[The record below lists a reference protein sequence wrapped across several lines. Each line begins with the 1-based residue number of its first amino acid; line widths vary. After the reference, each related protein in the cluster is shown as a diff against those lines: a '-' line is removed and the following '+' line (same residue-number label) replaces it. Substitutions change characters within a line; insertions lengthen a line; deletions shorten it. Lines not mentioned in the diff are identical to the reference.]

1 MTRMSALEIDER
13 KRVQL
18 NSDTREVL
26 IESLKLA
33 DALARATLNEA
44 QGKGKQKRVKRL
56 KRLIQR
62 QSELVQEV
70 SNTENILII
79 K

>member
-33 DALARATLNEA
+33 SALAQATLREA
-44 QGKGKQKRVKRL
+44 NGGKRKKVRSQL
-56 KRLIQR
+56 IRLINR
-62 QSELVQEV
+62 QAELEAEIKD
-70 SNTENILII
+70 TEHILVI